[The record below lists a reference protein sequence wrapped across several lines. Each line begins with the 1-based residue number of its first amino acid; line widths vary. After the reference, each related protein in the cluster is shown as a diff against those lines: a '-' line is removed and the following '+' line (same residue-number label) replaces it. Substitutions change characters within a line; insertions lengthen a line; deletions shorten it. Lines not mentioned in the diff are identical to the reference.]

1 MRDHS
6 WDVRMYICTS
16 VSVMLGMSICAHAQ
30 GLRHQRHYTRMS
42 MEDRVGERGERQE
55 KKRLVSST
63 KKSMS
68 QVIQDSLFNH
78 VYGVFV
84 LDIHIL

>member
-1 MRDHS
+1 MHVCVGHAWNVNLCSCSGTQASKTLQEDVDGGQS
-6 WDVRMYICTS
+6 W
-16 VSVMLGMSICAHAQ
+16 
-30 GLRHQRHYTRMS
+30 
-42 MEDRVGERGERQE
+42 ERGERQE

-84 LDIHIL
+84 LDNRIL

>member
-1 MRDHS
+1 MRDYS
-6 WDVRMYICTS
+6 WDVRMYICTF
-16 VSVMLGMSICAHAQ
+16 VSVMLGVSICTHAQ
-30 GLRHQRHYTRMS
+30 GLRHHRYVHYTRMS

-78 VYGVFV
+78 GT
-84 LDIHIL
+84 